1 MNTSW
6 RPWRSESSVRRRP
19 GPSMAS
25 SSSSRAAPSVLVLAV
40 LLAASGI
47 VTPVRVPAQE
57 AREVDA
63 GSFRIADGGDAAAS
77 ERFAIR
83 REGERWQSAAR
94 ISPAGGDAAAAG
106 AIREFRLQLDAEL
119 RPTFFELVDRRAG
132 ELGVVGVRS
141 GNRLQLRSRSE
152 EGERWKELLL
162 APGLVVIPEGVAH
175 PYYFVVRVLESGAE
189 PPLPAVAPDA
199 GERRTMT
206 VESRSPATV
215 TVGDREVEAVFRE
228 LRVDGEIH
236 RVWTD
241 AEGRVLRVEV
251 PARNWT
257 ATRTE
262 APGGS

>member
-1 MNTSW
+1 MSTWW
-6 RPWRSESSVRRRP
+6 RPWTSGSSVGRRP
-19 GPSMAS
+19 WPSATAS
-25 SSSSRAAPSVLVLAV
+25 ASRAAPSVLVLAA
-40 LLAASGI
+40 LLTVPGI
-47 VTPVRVPAQE
+47 VSPAGAPAQE
-57 AREVDA
+57 AREVDS
-63 GSFRIADGGDAAAS
+63 GSFRITDGGDAAVS
-77 ERFAIR
+77 EQFAIR

-94 ISPAGGDAAAAG
+94 ISPAGGDASVTG
-106 AIREFRLQLDAEL
+106 SIREFRLQLDAEL

-132 ELGVVGVRS
+132 QHGVVGVRS

-162 APGLVVIPEGVAH
+162 EPGLVVIPRGVAH
-175 PYYFVVRVLESGAE
+175 PYHFVVRVLESGSEA
-189 PPLPAVAPDA
+189 PLPAVVPDA

-215 TVGDREVEAVFRE
+215 TVGGRELESVLRE
-228 LRVDGEIH
+228 LRVGEETH

-251 PARNWT
+251 PARSWT

-262 APGGS
+262 VPGGP